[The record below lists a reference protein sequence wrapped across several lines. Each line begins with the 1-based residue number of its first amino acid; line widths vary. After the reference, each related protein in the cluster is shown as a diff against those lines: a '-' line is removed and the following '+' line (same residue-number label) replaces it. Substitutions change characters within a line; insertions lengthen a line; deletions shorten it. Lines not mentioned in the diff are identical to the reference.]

1 MVGIDERTLYCRYCG
16 AELSRDG
23 VSVLELC
30 RANRLAHD
38 TLCRVRGCGAVAF
51 LGSILFGW
59 AFIKLMVGPLT
70 NHVALLAVAS
80 VPFLTALYERRYVRP
95 AHPDVFAN
103 PDFRYGIP
111 GKLPRLHLGGTRTAR
126 QE

>member
-1 MVGIDERTLYCRYCG
+1 MVGIDERTLYCRYCR

-38 TLCRVRGCGAVAF
+38 ALCRVRGYGAVAF
-51 LGSILFGW
+51 LGTILAGW
-59 AFIKLMVGPLT
+59 AFIKLVSDPLADT
-70 NHVALLAVAS
+70 VAFLAVAS

-95 AHPDVFAN
+95 AYPDVFAN
-103 PDFRYGIP
+103 PNFRYGIP
-111 GKLPRLHLGGTRTAR
+111 GKLPRLHLGGTKTVR